1 MRKFSLADA
10 EFVQSDEKSEGAICA
25 QALCGVALTD
35 LQSKNTKGN
44 DIMKIR
50 RFFSGII
57 TAVTAAALLTA
68 GASAYDLNK
77 DMGIMW
83 GANITVPSSEFAEL
97 GEKPYVTVTFT
108 TDDSIA
114 DMEGHSYW
122 VIKPMVND
130 SGWPLIT
137 GISELTPSEDGSA
150 YEVNPGDTSITF
162 TVPSDFV
169 EAVQNA
175 GVAFMGH
182 GVTLETITL
191 SDVAPEAPAAPAA
204 PEVPADSAPS
214 KGSPDT
220 GVESIAISAAAAAAL
235 AGAVLFASRKKR

>member
-1 MRKFSLADA
+1 
-10 EFVQSDEKSEGAICA
+10 
-25 QALCGVALTD
+25 
-35 LQSKNTKGN
+35 
-44 DIMKIR
+44 MKIR
-50 RFFSGII
+50 KFFSGVI

-77 DMGIMW
+77 DLGIMW
-83 GANITVPSSEFAEL
+83 SGSVTVPSSEFEAL
-97 GEKPYVTVTFT
+97 GDKPYVTVTFT
-108 TDDSIA
+108 TDDSLA

-150 YEVNPGDTSITF
+150 YAVNPGDTSITF

-182 GVTLETITL
+182 GVTLESITL
-191 SDVAPEAPAAPAA
+191 SDVAPEAPAAPAPAEPDA
-204 PEVPADSAPS
+204 PAPSTPADNAPS

-220 GVESIAISAAAAAAL
+220 GVESVALSAAAAAAL
-235 AGAVLFASRKKR
+235 AGAVLAISKKKK

>member
-1 MRKFSLADA
+1 
-10 EFVQSDEKSEGAICA
+10 
-25 QALCGVALTD
+25 
-35 LQSKNTKGN
+35 
-44 DIMKIR
+44 MKIR
-50 RFFSGII
+50 RFFSGVI

-108 TDDSIA
+108 TDDSLA

-150 YEVNPGDTSITF
+150 YAVNPGDTSVTF

-182 GVTLETITL
+182 GVTLEAITL
-191 SDVAPEAPAAPAA
+191 SDVAPEAPAAPAEPAEPTEPDA
-204 PEVPADSAPS
+204 PSAPADNAPA
-214 KGSPDT
+214 KGNPDT
-220 GVESIAISAAAAAAL
+220 GAEGIAVSAAAAAAL
-235 AGAVLFASRKKR
+235 AGAALVVSRKKR